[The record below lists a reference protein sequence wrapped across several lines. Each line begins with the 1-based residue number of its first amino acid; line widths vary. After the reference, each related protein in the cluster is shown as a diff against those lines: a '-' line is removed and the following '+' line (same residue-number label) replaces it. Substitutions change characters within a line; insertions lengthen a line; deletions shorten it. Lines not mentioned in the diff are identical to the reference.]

1 MFNLK
6 RIVLSLIAV
15 MLLSTVVSA
24 CSEESKDGKPPTKCP
39 KGSYCTID

>member
-6 RIVLSLIAV
+6 RIVLNLIAV
-15 MLLSTVVSA
+15 MLLITVSA